1 WQTYLI
7 KHCRVKA
14 EASSRQGLPGS
25 RTQGRTRALAIH
37 GFWAH
42 AGLSC
47 PAPFGRVPIRTRR
60 IGPAI
65 PAGMTVTINANKAL
79 QQAWTTV

>member
-1 WQTYLI
+1 VANLLN
-7 KHCRVKA
+7 KALSRKA

-25 RTQGRTRALAIH
+25 RTQGRATVLAIH

-47 PAPFGRVPIRTRR
+47 PAPFGRVPFRSQR

-65 PAGMTVTINANKAL
+65 PAGTTVTISANNAL
-79 QQAWTTV
+79 